1 MPGQRQ
7 WRRNMV
13 ILDANAILRYILKDI
28 EEQSSQVMEAIR
40 NGAITTPEI
49 LAEVIYVLSGLY
61 QVSRSD
67 VTWFIHCVILDVRV
81 ENVKA
86 VRYALGV
93 FNQTSLDFVDC
104 LLIAYNKVLGINV
117 LSFDKKLN
125 QTMNRDLG
133 IYQINTDNFSV
144 ENEI

>member
-1 MPGQRQ
+1 
-7 WRRNMV
+7 MV
-13 ILDANAILRYILKDI
+13 LLDANAILRYILKDI
-28 EEQSSQVMEAIR
+28 DEQASQVMDTVR
-40 NGAITTPEI
+40 SGAITTPEI

-125 QTMNRDLG
+125 HTMNRDLG
-133 IYQINTDNFSV
+133 IYQINIDDYSV